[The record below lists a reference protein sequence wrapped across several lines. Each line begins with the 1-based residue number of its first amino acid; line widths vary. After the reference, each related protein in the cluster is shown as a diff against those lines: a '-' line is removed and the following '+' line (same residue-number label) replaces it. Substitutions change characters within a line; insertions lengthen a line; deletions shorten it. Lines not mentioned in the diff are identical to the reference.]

1 MNNFTGIGRITKDL
15 ELRKTGNGKSIVNFT
30 LAINRKYDRDNADFI
45 QMIAWEKTADLIVQ
59 HLSKGSRIGVE
70 GRIQTGSYEDK
81 DNKTIY
87 TTEVVVDSV
96 EFLDSKPK
104 ESNQQAYTPQANNT
118 QPRQQTKQEPVL
130 DIKDTDLPF

>member
-45 QMIAWEKTADLIVQ
+45 QMMAWEKTADLIVQ
-59 HLSKGSRIGVE
+59 HLSKGSKIGVE

-81 DNKTIY
+81 DNRTIY

-130 DIKDTDLPF
+130 DIQEDSLPF